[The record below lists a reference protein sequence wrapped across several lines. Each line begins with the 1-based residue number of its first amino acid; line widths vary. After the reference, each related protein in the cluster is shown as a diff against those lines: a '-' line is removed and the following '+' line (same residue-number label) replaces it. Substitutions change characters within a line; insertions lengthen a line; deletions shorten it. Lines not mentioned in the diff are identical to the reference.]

1 MEKRKI
7 ILDVDT
13 GTDDAVAI
21 ITAVLSP
28 EFDVLGITTVNG
40 NRCVDF
46 TTENTLR
53 VVELLGNTVPVFR
66 GCEMPLVSALLGRRP
81 EVPKRG
87 LDDTHEIH
95 GNFLDMLPESTI
107 EAQDQ
112 NAVSWIVE
120 TLMKAKDNEV
130 TLVPVG
136 PLTNIAHAVMI
147 EPRIIPKIKEI
158 MYMGGGYKTMNETSA
173 SEFNVYIDPEAAQIV
188 LETGVKFTWV
198 PLDATH
204 DCNLTLDDVD
214 RLNKLDTPVAK
225 ATAELIK
232 HRIDGYR
239 GHQILDQ
246 ENAAPIHDALCVI
259 ALLDHS
265 VLREVHHANAEVD
278 LGGGAGYGQT
288 IFDIKNGRL
297 VKRLEPNSYVALG
310 ADREKFSNMIYEIV
324 AKAGK

>member
-1 MEKRKI
+1 MVKRKI

-21 ITAVLSP
+21 ITAALSP
-28 EFDVLGITTVNG
+28 EFDILGITTVNG
-40 NRCVDF
+40 NRNVDF

-53 VVELLGNTVPVFR
+53 VVELLGNKIPVYR

-95 GNFLDMLPESTI
+95 GNFLDMLPKATI
-107 EAQDQ
+107 KAQDQ

-120 TLMKAKDNEV
+120 TLMNSQDNEV

-158 MYMGGGYKTMNETSA
+158 MYMGGGFKTMNETAA

-188 LETGVKFTWV
+188 MNTGIKFTWV

-204 DCNLTLDDVD
+204 DCNLTMDDVH
-214 RLNKLDTPVAK
+214 RLNDLDTPVAR

-246 ENAAPIHDALCVI
+246 EDAAPIHDALCI
-259 ALLDHS
+259 MALLDPT
-265 VLREVHHANAEVD
+265 VLRDVNDANCEID
-278 LGGGAGYGQT
+278 LGGGAAYGQT

-297 VKRLEPNSYVALG
+297 VKRLEPNCQVALG
-310 ADREKFSNMIYEIV
+310 ADRDKFSKMIYDIV
-324 AKAGK
+324 SRSK